1 MISMRSVSD
10 LPPPTP
16 SPILTVDEFL
26 WYTWARNFLFLA
38 TSGAFPG
45 TYIGVFPCTRHRIG
59 ASFQC
64 IRHRIGEF
72 PGH

>member
-1 MISMRSVSD
+1 
-10 LPPPTP
+10 
-16 SPILTVDEFL
+16 
-26 WYTWARNFLFLA
+26 
-38 TSGAFPG
+38 
-45 TYIGVFPCTRHRIG
+45 VFPCTRHRIG